1 MNILITGGASGLGE
15 AITRLMA
22 SNASNKVYFTYASS
36 AENARKIEAKCNNAT
51 AIQCNFKDTESI
63 KALTSSIEQ
72 LNLDVLINNAFSGDF
87 LKSHFH
93 KIPSADFLQDF
104 KDNIMPVI
112 EITQESIKAFRK
124 KKSGKII
131 TILSSAII
139 ELPPM
144 GASVYVA
151 NKAYLEKL
159 TKVWATE
166 NVKYNITSNA
176 VSPSFMKTRL
186 TSEFDERI
194 IEQMTENHPLK
205 KLLTVEEVAEM
216 VQMLTTASSHI
227 NGVNLA
233 VNAGIAVL

>member
-1 MNILITGGASGLGE
+1 MMFHPGQLFEEHFVVSSE
-15 AITRLMA
+15 
-22 SNASNKVYFTYASS
+22 TYAGF
-36 AENARKIEAKCNNAT
+36 
-51 AIQCNFKDTESI
+51 IQI
-63 KALTSSIEQ
+63 
-72 LNLDVLINNAFSGDF
+72 
-87 LKSHFH
+87 
-93 KIPSADFLQDF
+93 F

-151 NKAYLEKL
+151 NKAYLDKL